1 MNKSIMKILVT
12 GSEGFIGKNLISHLK
27 EDSRFKILSYSKEK
41 KLDLLNKY
49 IKDCDFIF
57 HLAGVNRSK
66 KLNQFNQVN
75 FKLTNHICKQA
86 KLSNKKIPI
95 LYTSTI
101 QIKRKN
107 NYGISKKKGE
117 ECLKKYSKDTKSKV
131 YILRLPNI
139 FGKWAK
145 PNYNSVIATFC
156 HNLAND
162 KPIKIFNKDETLN
175 LLYIDDLIKV
185 FLNLLFAKKK
195 NNIYVKLK
203 NIKNIKI
210 GKIEKYLREF
220 IDSNY
225 NLESG
230 SGIKSFKRKLYST
243 FISYL
248 PTRKFSYV
256 LYENKDAR
264 GNFVEVTK
272 NSAGQHS
279 YFTAYPNIIR
289 GGHYHHSKVEKFLIL
304 KGKAEFTF
312 KNIISKKIYKI
323 CVNACENR
331 IIFSI
336 PGWAHT
342 IKNIG
347 KDEMI
352 VFLWSCEVYSRKNP
366 DTFTF
371 NIY

>member
-1 MNKSIMKILVT
+1 MNKPIIKILVT
-12 GSEGFIGKNLISHLK
+12 GSEGFIGKNLICHLK
-27 EDSRFKILSYSKEK
+27 EDSRFKIFSYSKEK
-41 KLDLLNKY
+41 KLSLLNKY
-49 IKDCDFIF
+49 IQESDFIF

-66 KLNQFNQVN
+66 KLNNFNQIN
-75 FKLTNHICKQA
+75 FKLTSHICKQA
-86 KLSNKKIPI
+86 KLTNRKIPI

-101 QIKRKN
+101 HVKRKN
-107 NYGISKKKGE
+107 HYGISKKRGE
-117 ECLKKYSKDTKSKV
+117 ECLIKYASQTKAKI

-162 KPIKIFNKDETLN
+162 KPIKVFNKNELLN
-175 LLYIDDLIKV
+175 LLHIDDLIKV
-185 FLNLLFAKKK
+185 FLNLLFAQRK

-203 NIKNIKI
+203 NIYSIKI
-210 GKIEKYLREF
+210 GKVEEYLREF
-220 IDSNY
+220 SNSNF
-225 NLESG
+225 NLEAKCG
-230 SGIKSFKRKLYST
+230 EKSFKRKLYST

-256 LYENKDAR
+256 LNENRDTR

-279 YFTAYPNIIR
+279 YFTAYPNIVR

-312 KNIISKKIYKI
+312 KNIVSNRVYKLKVNSRENKI
-323 CVNACENR
+323 V
-331 IIFSI
+331 FSI
-336 PGWAHT
+336 PGWAHK

-347 KDEMI
+347 NDEMI
-352 VFLWSCEVYSRKNP
+352 VFLWSCEVYSKKDP
-366 DTFTF
+366 DTF
-371 NIY
+371 NYKI

>member
-1 MNKSIMKILVT
+1 MNKPIMKILVT

-27 EDSRFKILSYSKEK
+27 EDSRFKIFSYSKEK
-41 KLDLLNKY
+41 KLSLLNKY

-66 KLNQFNQVN
+66 ELNNFNKIN

-101 QIKRKN
+101 QVKRKN
-107 NYGISKKKGE
+107 HYGISKKKGE
-117 ECLKKYSKDTKSKV
+117 ECLIKYANQTKAKI

-162 KPIKIFNKDETLN
+162 RPIKIFNEN
-175 LLYIDDLIKV
+175 ELLSLLHIDDLIKV
-185 FLNLLFAKKK
+185 FINLLFTRKK
-195 NNIYVKLK
+195 NNVYVKLK
-203 NIKNIKI
+203 NTHSIKI

-220 IDSNY
+220 SNNNF
-225 NLESG
+225 NLEAKCG
-230 SGIKSFKRKLYST
+230 VKSFKRKLYST

-256 LYENKDAR
+256 ISENRDTR

-279 YFTAYPNIIR
+279 YFTAYPNIVR

-304 KGKAEFTF
+304 KGKAEFIF
-312 KNIISKKIYKI
+312 RNITSNRVYKI
-323 CVNACENR
+323 SANARENK
-331 IIFSI
+331 IVFSI

-352 VFLWSCEVYSRKNP
+352 VFLWSCEVYSNKNP
-366 DTFTF
+366 DTF
-371 NIY
+371 NYKI